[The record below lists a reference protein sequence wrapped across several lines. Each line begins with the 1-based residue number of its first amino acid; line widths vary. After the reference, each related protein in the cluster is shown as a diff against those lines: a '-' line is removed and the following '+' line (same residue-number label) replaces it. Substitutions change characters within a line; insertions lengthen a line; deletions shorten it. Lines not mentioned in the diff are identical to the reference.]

1 MTADGAPGTAGA
13 APAPVPARG
22 RQRASHSLDTVLEHA
37 IAILDESG
45 EPALT
50 FRALAARLGG
60 GVASIYWYVGSR
72 DELLAKATEEVM
84 GRVLAETGPLV
95 DGPDPIANVRAIA
108 LALFD
113 EFVRRPWFGQYM
125 LRNSG
130 MQPNSM
136 AMFDRLGQQLM
147 RLDLTPR
154 QRFHAV
160 SSIVSYV
167 VGVAADLAEPPP
179 EEFLESG
186 LTRSE
191 FLGVLGERWRALG
204 ADRFPF
210 AHHVADE
217 MAAHDDLDVFRS
229 GLDLLLAGLRLQAD
243 EGGQTRLAGRD
254 GTGGGA
260 DAPAGS

>member
-1 MTADGAPGTAGA
+1 MQAMSADRSRGTGHASAP
-13 APAPVPARG
+13 PARPRG
-22 RQRASHSLDTVLEHA
+22 RQRASHSLDTVLGES

-72 DELLAKATEEVM
+72 DELLERATEEVM
-84 GRVLAETGPLV
+84 GQVLADSEPLTH
-95 DGPDPIANVRAIA
+95 GPDPLGNVRALA

-113 EFVRRPWFGQYM
+113 EFIRRPWFGQFM

-130 MQPNSM
+130 LQPNSM
-136 AMFDRLGQQLM
+136 AMFDRIGQQLM
-147 RLDLTPR
+147 RLELTPR

-167 VGVAADLAEPPP
+167 VGVAVDLAQPPP
-179 EEFLESG
+179 REFLESG
-186 LTRSE
+186 MDRSE
-191 FLGVLGERWRALG
+191 FLAMYADRWRAL
-204 ADRFPF
+204 DPDEYPF
-210 AHHVADE
+210 AHQVADE
-217 MAAHDDLDVFRS
+217 MATHDDLDVFRS

-243 EGGQTRLAGRD
+243 L
-254 GTGGGA
+254 
-260 DAPAGS
+260 GSVS